1 MQDKSKWSFDTKLI
15 HGGYEGDPQTGATV
29 VPIYQSTA
37 FAHDTAQELSDIF
50 NNRKFGYTYSRI
62 ANPTVTA
69 FESLVNTLE
78 NGRGAAAVA
87 SGMAATSV
95 ALQCLV
101 KHGDEILAGN
111 SLFGGTY
118 YMLQE
123 FAAVF
128 GVKVVLVEATDINAY
143 KNAIS
148 DKTKVIFCETIGNPK
163 LDVPDIQAISDL
175 AKLYNIPV
183 VVDSTTASPYLID
196 LKTLGVSISV
206 QSATKW
212 LGGQGT
218 TLGGVIIDL
227 GNFDWKKTQ
236 SLLVAENAKKMGDL
250 AFLAR
255 CKKLRSNMG
264 ATLSPINAFM
274 LSSGVQTLALRFQ
287 RQCENALKVAHFLA
301 AHPKVKEVRYPGL
314 STDPFYSV
322 ASKQFKNGFGGLL
335 TFKLANKEACFNCV
349 DQLKMIK
356 NLANLGDNKTLI
368 VHPDTTIYRDLTRE
382 EKDAAGAYENL
393 LRISVGI
400 ESVED
405 IISDLQQALEG

>member
-1 MQDKSKWSFDTKLI
+1 MGDKSTWSFETKLI
-15 HGGYEGDPQTGATV
+15 HGGYEGDPVTGATV
-29 VPIYQSTA
+29 APIYQSTA

-69 FESLVNTLE
+69 FETHVNTLE
-78 NGRGAAAVA
+78 NGRGAAGVA

-101 KHGDEILAGN
+101 KSGDEILAGN

-128 GVKVVLVEATDINAY
+128 GVNVVFVEATDVNAY
-143 KNAIS
+143 KNAIT
-148 DKTKVIFCETIGNPK
+148 DKTRVIFCETIGNPK
-163 LDVPDIQAISDL
+163 LDVPDIAAIATI
-175 AKLYNIPV
+175 AKEKNIPM
-183 VVDSTTASPYLID
+183 VVDSTTASPYLAD
-196 LKTLGVSISV
+196 LKALGVSVTV

-218 TLGGVIIDL
+218 TLGGVIVDL
-227 GNFDWKKTQ
+227 GTYDWKN
-236 SLLVAENAKKMGDL
+236 SVSPLVLDMAKKMGDL

-264 ATLSPINAFM
+264 ATLSPISAFM
-274 LSSGVQTLALRFQ
+274 LSSGIQTLALRMGK
-287 RQCENALKVAHFLA
+287 QCENALAVATYLSK
-301 AHPKVKEVRYPGL
+301 HPLVKEVRYPGL
-314 STDPFYSV
+314 PTDPFYAVSK
-322 ASKQFKNGFGGLL
+322 KQFKNGFGGLL
-335 TFKLANKEACFNCV
+335 TFKLADKAACFKCIDN
-349 DQLKMIK
+349 LKLIK
-356 NLANLGDNKTLI
+356 NLANLGDNKSLI
-368 VHPDTTIYRDLTRE
+368 VHPDTTIYRDLSRE

-393 LRISVGI
+393 IRISVGI
-400 ESVED
+400 ESAAD
-405 IISDLQQALEG
+405 IISDLENALKV

>member
-1 MQDKSKWSFDTKLI
+1 MRDTSAWSFETKLI

-29 VPIYQSTA
+29 APIYQSTA

-62 ANPTVTA
+62 ANPTVSA

-123 FAAVF
+123 FSAVF

-143 KNAIS
+143 KNAIT

-163 LDVPDIQAISDL
+163 LDVPDIAAISAL
-175 AKLYNIPV
+175 AKTHHIPL

-196 LKTLGVSISV
+196 LKELGASVSV

-218 TLGGVIIDL
+218 TLGGVIVDL
-227 GNFDWKKTQ
+227 GNYDWKT
-236 SLLVAENAKKMGDL
+236 SLSPLVADTAKKMGDL
-250 AFLAR
+250 GYLAR

-287 RQCENALKVAHFLA
+287 RQCENAMKVATYLSQ
-301 AHPKVKEVRYPGL
+301 HPKVTEVRYPGL
-314 STDPFYSV
+314 KTDPFYTV
-322 ASKQFKNGFGGLL
+322 AKHQFKNGFGGLL
-335 TFKLANKEACFNCV
+335 TFKLATKDACFKCV
-349 DQLKMIK
+349 DGLKMVK

-405 IISDLQQALEG
+405 IIADLEQALAE